1 MAKEERVIPAA
12 RWLDVMYE
20 QTQYLIDHARMR
32 ERECPKGCG
41 ACRRLR
47 DLERVLL
54 QPFRKATRWR
64 ACIAT
69 TGAENETPVS
79 KTHR

>member
-1 MAKEERVIPAA
+1 MTATAAVMAKEERVIPAA

-20 QTQYLIDHARMR
+20 QTQYLINHARMR

-54 QPFRKATRWR
+54 QPFRKADEVAGLYRNY
-64 ACIAT
+64 
-69 TGAENETPVS
+69 GGG
-79 KTHR
+79 K